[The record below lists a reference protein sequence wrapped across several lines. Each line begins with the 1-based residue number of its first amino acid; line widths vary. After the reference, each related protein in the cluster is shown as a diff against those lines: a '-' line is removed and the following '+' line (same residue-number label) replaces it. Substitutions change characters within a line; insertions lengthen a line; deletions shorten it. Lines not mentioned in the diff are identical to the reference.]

1 MPGFHYMD
9 NVIYVHICP
18 YISRLLHWKGGREK
32 GSIFSCAKCRRV
44 RDRLHETH
52 RRRSEGRAR
61 GARGEGGGMQVKIDE
76 SSLPVSAVPAQTDR
90 TGFLQGL
97 FCYLIWG
104 FMSLYWNL
112 LSAVPALEVLSW
124 RMAWSAVFVILLC
137 VAVKRTRFL
146 YLLKDP
152 RAVRTFV
159 ASGLIITVN
168 WGVYVWAASTGHV
181 LETSVGY
188 YLCPLCN
195 IALGML
201 VFRERLTPMQLVATA
216 LAGVG
221 VVFFLVVN
229 GGDIWIVLALAVS
242 FSAYG
247 AVKKRGGYPALPGMA
262 FESLLT
268 GVLGCVMIAA
278 AAVFPWVWQLTPAV
292 PNAIAVH
299 DPTLLIVLLVGS
311 GVATA
316 VPLLLYSAAANRISM
331 TMIGFLQYVSPTMS
345 LVLAVA
351 FFGEEFT
358 LAHGVCLGLI
368 WIGIV
373 AIAIETA
380 VRVRRASGQAQ

>member
-1 MPGFHYMD
+1 
-9 NVIYVHICP
+9 
-18 YISRLLHWKGGREK
+18 
-32 GSIFSCAKCRRV
+32 
-44 RDRLHETH
+44 
-52 RRRSEGRAR
+52 
-61 GARGEGGGMQVKIDE
+61 MQVKIDE
-76 SSLPVSAVPAQTDR
+76 SSLPVSAVPAQADR

-380 VRVRRASGQAQ
+380 VRARRASGQAQ

>member
-1 MPGFHYMD
+1 MTEQ
-9 NVIYVHICP
+9 
-18 YISRLLHWKGGREK
+18 K
-32 GSIFSCAKCRRV
+32 
-44 RDRLHETH
+44 
-52 RRRSEGRAR
+52 
-61 GARGEGGGMQVKIDE
+61 
-76 SSLPVSAVPAQTDR
+76 LPTSAIPANTDR

-97 FCYLIWG
+97 FCYLLWG
-104 FMSLYWNL
+104 VMSLYWNL

-124 RMAWSAVFVILLC
+124 RMAWSAVFVIALC
-137 VAVKRTRFL
+137 VLVKRTRFL

-159 ASGLIITVN
+159 ASGLVITVN

-195 IALGML
+195 IALGMI
-201 VFRERLTPMQLVATA
+201 VFRERLTPMQLVATV
-216 LAGVG
+216 LAGIG

-229 GGDIWIVLALAVS
+229 GGDIWIVLVLAIS
-242 FSAYG
+242 FSIYG

-268 GVLGCVMIAA
+268 GVLGCAILAA
-278 AAVFPWVWQLTPAV
+278 GAVFPWVWQLTPAV

-299 DPTLLIVLLVGS
+299 DPTLLVVLLVGS

-345 LVLAVA
+345 LILAVA

-368 WIGIV
+368 WVGIV
-373 AIAIETA
+373 AIAIEA
-380 VRVRRASGQAQ
+380 ALRSRRARGADGVS

>member
-1 MPGFHYMD
+1 MAPL
-9 NVIYVHICP
+9 
-18 YISRLLHWKGGREK
+18 S
-32 GSIFSCAKCRRV
+32 GSGSVSAELSAAV
-44 RDRLHETH
+44 P
-52 RRRSEGRAR
+52 RSTT
-61 GARGEGGGMQVKIDE
+61 VSIDE
-76 SSLPVSAVPAQTDR
+76 ETLPTSAIPTHTDR

-97 FCYLIWG
+97 FCYVLWG

-124 RMAWSAVFVILLC
+124 RMAWSAVFVIALC
-137 VAVKRTRFL
+137 VLVKRTRFL

-152 RAVRTFV
+152 RAVRTFL
-159 ASGLIITVN
+159 ASGIIITVN

-195 IALGML
+195 IALGMI
-201 VFRERLTPMQLVATA
+201 VFRERLTPMQLGATV
-216 LAGVG
+216 LAGIG

-229 GGDIWIVLALAVS
+229 GGDIWIILALALT
-242 FSAYG
+242 FSVYG

-268 GVLGCVMIAA
+268 GVLGCAIL
-278 AAVFPWVWQLTPAV
+278 AVGALFPWIWQLTPAV
-292 PNAIAVH
+292 PNAIAVF
-299 DPTLLIVLLVGS
+299 DPTLLVVLLVGS
-311 GVATA
+311 GVVAA
-316 VPLLLYSAAANRISM
+316 VPLLLYSSAANRISM

-373 AIAIETA
+373 AIAVEAALRTK
-380 VRVRRASGQAQ
+380 RARTRG